1 MSKAIIRGR
10 EMRLPASP
18 LAEEQRL
25 IYKEEGL
32 RALALGHQRRR
43 NGGGGDGTRMER
55 IFGGGSTGS
64 LTGAVGVAVGSVT
77 CVDGTL
83 ARRVN
88 PLIRAARWPGDE
100 LHSSTMAAVLRWHP
114 RGTHIKQRPTDVSA
128 HYNSVGSDLFEY
140 FFSTIQIYSIKR
152 IPSNTPKISNKI
164 LRRR

>member
-1 MSKAIIRGR
+1 MSKARIRGR

-25 IYKEEGL
+25 IYKEEGS

-43 NGGGGDGTRMER
+43 NGGGDGTRMER

-88 PLIRAARWPGDE
+88 PLIRAA
-100 LHSSTMAAVLRWHP
+100 T
-114 RGTHIKQRPTDVSA
+114 
-128 HYNSVGSDLFEY
+128 
-140 FFSTIQIYSIKR
+140 
-152 IPSNTPKISNKI
+152 
-164 LRRR
+164 